1 MYYVGLSNICYTD
14 RGKIPQYLIRSL
26 PAKGTHGK
34 VVVIPA
40 VIAFQ
45 LGVEV
50 RKRIKRVCG
59 IKALIVFTVTSFHFA
74 IVPGCKRFDQ
84 FVPDPVL
91 LKMNLKK
98 GGAVRTA
105 VRPKTFGKFLP
116 VVSLD
121 TFDGEGKGSD
131 QVFHKLR
138 GGIGTVLLKG
148 FHETPPGVFVNGG
161 ILVKFLPFRFVY
173 KAYRRN
179 KLYIDLDAFA
189 GMGHLF
195 IGFGNVF
202 GISQASQPSCPA
214 CAETGINREWSGNI
228 RAA

>member
-1 MYYVGLSNICYTD
+1 MLLMRARFVGLSNICYTD

-45 LGVEV
+45 LGAEV

-131 QVFHKLR
+131 QVFHELR

-148 FHETPPGVFVNGG
+148 FHETPPGVFVDGG

-189 GMGHLF
+189 GMGHLL

-202 GISQASQPSCPA
+202 GVRRLHSHHALPA
-214 CAETGINREWSGNI
+214 QKPV
-228 RAA
+228 